1 MSLWSELNEI
11 YDKKGKQLY
20 LIAYNILRSPQLAE
34 DAVHD
39 AFTRLYSMD
48 RTPERLQAYTFQAV
62 RNAAIDFYR
71 SNQKI
76 RDHGGQ
82 QQIDNQ
88 IPGKPMPPGV
98 YLENDE
104 RAVELNEAMVCLS
117 EDEREVIMLHIHS
130 GLRFRQVAE
139 VMGRPMGTVVSWY
152 HRGIEKLRKSMNPAD
167 FQE

>member
-11 YDKKGKQLY
+11 YDKKGRQLY

-39 AFTRLYSMD
+39 AFARLYSMN

-88 IPGKPMPPGV
+88 IPGKPIAPGI
-98 YLENDE
+98 YLENAE
-104 RAVELNEAMVCLS
+104 VAAQLNQAMGCLS
-117 EDEREVIMLHIHS
+117 TDEREVIILHLHA
-130 GLRFRQVAE
+130 GLRFRQVAD
-139 VMGRPMGTVVSWY
+139 VMDRPMGTVVSWY
-152 HRGIEKLRKSMNPAD
+152 HRGVEKLRKTMNPAD
-167 FQE
+167 FQ